1 MAAEDRDFSAGFYG
15 EAFGR
20 FEKLGEN
27 SVRWMLSSGEIV
39 PKDREAALVWLGE
52 RDRRAI
58 STQARALAAAEAEA
72 AAAVE
77 QAAAAVKQAAA
88 AVKQAEIA
96 ARLARSAPNANRL
109 AITAIVISAIM
120 AAAAVIGLM
129 IHSG

>member
-1 MAAEDRDFSAGFYG
+1 MAAEDQDFSAGFYG

-20 FEKLGEN
+20 FEELGEN

-52 RDRRAI
+52 WDRRAI

-72 AAAVE
+72 AAAV
-77 QAAAAVKQAAA
+77 
-88 AVKQAEIA
+88 KQAEIA
-96 ARLARSAPNANRL
+96 ARLARRAPNANRL
-109 AITAIVISAIM
+109 AITAIVISAIT
-120 AAAAVIGLM
+120 AAAATIGLM